1 MAVKPRFD
9 GEWVRLGELISKAKS
24 KRCGSGTYP
33 VLSMT
38 MHDGIVEQAD
48 RFKKKI
54 ASRDTSSYKVVEPGQ
69 LVVGFPIDEGVI
81 YVQNYPYPG
90 IMSPAYNVWD
100 ISGDLIDPAYLELA
114 LHGPKSMA
122 YYADKMRGTTARRRS
137 LTADNLCAMRVPL
150 PSLERQRR
158 VVHLFNT
165 VRDEIAI
172 AGRVVEALDQLVKSR
187 FAEMFGSSSSGY
199 KHETRKLGA
208 LLSVNPQNGLYKPQK
223 FYIGEGGV
231 PIVRVD
237 AFQAGYIESYEN
249 LKRLECSESE
259 IEVYGL
265 RENDIVI
272 NRVNGSIERVGKI
285 AWIYGLVEPT
295 VFESNM
301 MRFHVDESRLDLA
314 YITAFLNSRD
324 IREQIKSR
332 ARIANQCSI
341 NQGNVADLDIPLP
354 PLALQ
359 QEFADFAAE
368 VDKSRFI
375 VQQQIEKLQ
384 MLYDSLAQEY
394 FS

>member
-1 MAVKPRFD
+1 
-9 GEWVRLGELISKAKS
+9 
-24 KRCGSGTYP
+24 
-33 VLSMT
+33 MT

-100 ISGDLIDPAYLELA
+100 INGDLIDPAYLELV

-165 VRDEIAI
+165 VKDEMAI

-314 YITAFLNSRD
+314 YITVFLNSSD

-354 PLALQ
+354 PIALQ

-368 VDKSRFI
+368 VDKSRF
-375 VQQQIEKLQ
+375 
-384 MLYDSLAQEY
+384 SCH
-394 FS
+394 

>member
-1 MAVKPRFD
+1 
-9 GEWVRLGELISKAKS
+9 
-24 KRCGSGTYP
+24 
-33 VLSMT
+33 MT

-100 ISGDLIDPAYLELA
+100 INGDLIDPAYLELV

-165 VRDEIAI
+165 VKDEMAI

-187 FAEMFGSSSSGY
+187 FAEMFGDF
-199 KHETRKLGA
+199 KT
-208 LLSVNPQNGLYKPQK
+208 NPYSWDVYSFNQFASIDTHMTKDYAS
-223 FYIGEGGV
+223 FA
-231 PIVRVD
+231 D
-237 AFQAGYIESYEN
+237 APHVGIDSIESCTGELIGYRTVREDN
-249 LKRLECSESE
+249 VRSGKYVFGPDHIIYSKIRPALNKVALPDFEGVCSADAYPILPNKRLC
-259 IEVYGL
+259 
-265 RENDIVI
+265 
-272 NRVNGSIERVGKI
+272 NRV
-285 AWIYGLVEPT
+285 
-295 VFESNM
+295 F
-301 MRFHVDESRLDLA
+301 LA
-314 YITAFLNSRD
+314 YVMRSDYFLEYILPLSG
-324 IREQIKSR
+324 R
-332 ARIANQCSI
+332 AQMPKVNKKALMGFSM
-341 NQGNVADLDIPLP
+341 PLP
-354 PLALQ
+354 PLTLQ

-368 VDKSRFI
+368 VDKSRF
-375 VQQQIEKLQ
+375 VVR
-384 MLYDSLAQEY
+384 S
-394 FS
+394 

>member
-1 MAVKPRFD
+1 MAAKPRFD
-9 GEWVRLGELISKAKS
+9 GEWVRLGELVSKAKS
-24 KRCGSGTYP
+24 KRCGSEIYP

-100 ISGDLIDPAYLELA
+100 INGDLIDPAYLELV

-165 VRDEIAI
+165 VKDEMAI

-187 FAEMFGSSSSGY
+187 FAEMFGDPVSNDRGWVVSTI
-199 KHETRKLGA
+199 KETASTYGDGPFGSNLKT
-208 LLSVNPQNGLYKPQK
+208 SDYVD
-223 FYIGEGGV
+223 EG
-231 PIVRVD
+231 VRVIRLGNIQQGRFSEKDRSFVSYEKYELLKRYECLPGEIVIATLGDPILRACLVPGSCSPSIHKADCMYYEVDRNKLIPTFAMWAINHSSMLRRAMVD
-237 AFQAGYIESYEN
+237 AHGQTRGRINSTQAGN
-249 LKRLECSESE
+249 LPM
-259 IEVYGL
+259 V
-265 RENDIVI
+265 V
-272 NRVNGSIERVGKI
+272 
-285 AWIYGLVEPT
+285 
-295 VFESNM
+295 
-301 MRFHVDESRLDLA
+301 
-314 YITAFLNSRD
+314 
-324 IREQIKSR
+324 
-332 ARIANQCSI
+332 
-341 NQGNVADLDIPLP
+341 P